1 MNAKELKNALMN
13 YNHLKRWGDDYKSEV
28 DKIIYEMEGVKGI
41 RYDNEMSNSTE
52 NHDTKMLRL
61 IEQKDKMIVEV
72 KHYQNHVYEVSKF
85 IDWLEEPYKQIVV
98 DKHFNDLSDRK
109 LELKYHYS
117 SVGIW
122 KIINR
127 MIERYIKSNC

>member
-61 IEQKDKMIVEV
+61 IAQKDKMIVEV
-72 KHYQNHVYEVSKF
+72 KHYQNHIYEVSKF
-85 IDWLEEPYKQIVV
+85 IDWLEEPYKQIV
-98 DKHFNDLSDRK
+98 LIST
-109 LELKYHYS
+109 L
-117 SVGIW
+117 
-122 KIINR
+122 
-127 MIERYIKSNC
+127 MI